1 MKFLTLEVENFM
13 ALANAKVELDQRG
26 LVLIQGVNAG
36 DSSAASNG
44 AGKSTLMNSLMWC
57 IYGETSHGVKGDD
70 VLSTGHEKNC
80 RVKVTIEDE
89 GKRYAII
96 RHRKHKEFKN
106 RLIVRGEDGDMT
118 KGKDSLTQE
127 FVERLI
133 GASKEVFMASIY
145 ASQEAMP
152 DLPGMSDKNLKT
164 IVEEAAG
171 VDRLTKAY
179 AIARERANAAAARM
193 ETTKTKMDACLS
205 LVESAQNELETA
217 KTSSEAW
224 ERDRSERLD
233 VARADLVGAE
243 VTLTEVEMELRSLPE
258 QIRDTENAI
267 GKEREKLASKEE
279 HDAKLVRVRG
289 AITDIR
295 ASIRITENIQK
306 EAMQR
311 ARAFKVKAEEVNTKV
326 GEPCPTCGKA
336 YCVEDLSTVKESF
349 VEQARSE
356 ISQAQAS
363 ATSVAKYQEHLE
375 KALKIESS
383 LVASTP
389 DVSAIISRIEQLTK
403 ELGTLRHREKEVV
416 AVEALVARARSE
428 VDRITKETNPF
439 LAVIKRHEESLAANK
454 SNYGVLKTELKNIQ
468 EQALLL
474 DKARQVYSPAGVR
487 SHILTSV
494 TPFLNAQTAEYLNTL
509 SDGNIVAEWSTM
521 ESTKKGEWRD
531 KFNISVRKIGASKT
545 FQTLSGGEKRK
556 VRIACSLALQ
566 DLVASRASKNIEL
579 FIGDEIDD
587 ALDTAGLERL
597 MGILEAKARERGTVM
612 IISHKEM
619 KSWFRETITVEVKE
633 GRSYESPRV

>member
-70 VLSTGHEKNC
+70 VLSTGHDKNC

-179 AIARERANAAAARM
+179 AIARERANAAVARM

-205 LVESAQNELETA
+205 LVESAQNELESA

-279 HDAKLVRVRG
+279 HDAKLVKVRG

-633 GRSYESPRV
+633 GRSYVV

>member
-70 VLSTGHEKNC
+70 VLSTDHEKNC

-205 LVESAQNELETA
+205 LVESAQNELESA

-279 HDAKLVRVRG
+279 HDAKLVKVRG

-336 YCVEDLSTVKESF
+336 YFVEDQSTVKESF

-375 KALKIESS
+375 KALKIESA

-389 DVSAIISRIEQLTK
+389 DASAIISRIERLTK

-579 FIGDEIDD
+579 FIGDEIAD

-633 GRSYESPRV
+633 GRSYVV

>member
-205 LVESAQNELETA
+205 LVESAQNELESA

-258 QIRDTENAI
+258 QIRDTENSI

-279 HDAKLVRVRG
+279 HDAKLVKVRG

-487 SHILTSV
+487 SLILTSV

-633 GRSYESPRV
+633 GRSYVV

>member
-205 LVESAQNELETA
+205 LVESAQNELESA

-279 HDAKLVRVRG
+279 HDAKLVKVRG

-311 ARAFKVKAEEVNTKV
+311 ARALKVKAEEVNTKV

-403 ELGTLRHREKEVV
+403 ELGTLRHLEKEVV

-633 GRSYESPRV
+633 GRSYVV

>member
-1 MKFLTLEVENFM
+1 M

-205 LVESAQNELETA
+205 LVESAQNELESA

-224 ERDRSERLD
+224 ERDRNERLD

-279 HDAKLVRVRG
+279 HDAKLVKVRG

-311 ARAFKVKAEEVNTKV
+311 ARALKVKAEEVNTKV

-375 KALKIESS
+375 KALKIESA

-389 DVSAIISRIEQLTK
+389 DVSAIISRIERLTK

-633 GRSYESPRV
+633 GRSYVV

>member
-205 LVESAQNELETA
+205 LVQSAQNELESA

-279 HDAKLVRVRG
+279 HDAKLVKVRG

-311 ARAFKVKAEEVNTKV
+311 ARALKVKAEEVNTKV

-336 YCVEDLSTVKESF
+336 YCLEDLSTVKESF

-389 DVSAIISRIEQLTK
+389 DVSAIISRIERLTK

-428 VDRITKETNPF
+428 VDRITKEINPF

-633 GRSYESPRV
+633 GRSYVV

>member
-205 LVESAQNELETA
+205 LVESAQNELESA
-217 KTSSEAW
+217 KISSEAW

-233 VARADLVGAE
+233 IARADLVGAE

-279 HDAKLVRVRG
+279 HDAKLVKVRG

-474 DKARQVYSPAGVR
+474 DKARLVYSPAGVR

-633 GRSYESPRV
+633 GRSYVV

>member
-205 LVESAQNELETA
+205 LVESAQNELESA

-279 HDAKLVRVRG
+279 HDAKLVKVRG

-311 ARAFKVKAEEVNTKV
+311 ARSFKVKAEEVNTKV

-403 ELGTLRHREKEVV
+403 ELGMLRHREKEVV

-428 VDRITKETNPF
+428 VDRITKENNPF

-531 KFNISVRKIGASKT
+531 KFNISVRKLGASKT

-633 GRSYESPRV
+633 GRSYVV

>member
-1 MKFLTLEVENFM
+1 
-13 ALANAKVELDQRG
+13 
-26 LVLIQGVNAG
+26 
-36 DSSAASNG
+36 
-44 AGKSTLMNSLMWC
+44 
-57 IYGETSHGVKGDD
+57 
-70 VLSTGHEKNC
+70 KNC

-205 LVESAQNELETA
+205 LVESAQNELESA

-279 HDAKLVRVRG
+279 HDAKLVKVRG

-633 GRSYESPRV
+633 GRSYVV

>member
-205 LVESAQNELETA
+205 LVESAQNELESA

-258 QIRDTENAI
+258 QIRDTENAL

-279 HDAKLVRVRG
+279 HDAKLVKVRG

-306 EAMQR
+306 EAMHR
-311 ARAFKVKAEEVNTKV
+311 ARALKVKAEEVNTKV

-336 YCVEDLSTVKESF
+336 YCLEDLSTVKESF

-633 GRSYESPRV
+633 GRSYVV

>member
-205 LVESAQNELETA
+205 LVESAQNELESA

-279 HDAKLVRVRG
+279 HDAKLVKVRG

-587 ALDTAGLERL
+587 AVDTAGLERL

-633 GRSYESPRV
+633 GRSYVV

>member
-36 DSSAASNG
+36 DSSASSNG

-205 LVESAQNELETA
+205 LVESAQNELESA

-279 HDAKLVRVRG
+279 HDAKLVKVRG

-375 KALKIESS
+375 KALKIELS

-428 VDRITKETNPF
+428 VDRITKEINPF

-468 EQALLL
+468 EQTLLL

-633 GRSYESPRV
+633 GRSYVV

>member
-205 LVESAQNELETA
+205 LVESAQNELESA

-279 HDAKLVRVRG
+279 HDAKLVKVRG

-311 ARAFKVKAEEVNTKV
+311 ARALKVKAEEVNTKV

-403 ELGTLRHREKEVV
+403 ELGMLRHREKEVV

-428 VDRITKETNPF
+428 VDRITKENNPF

-633 GRSYESPRV
+633 GRSYVV

>member
-205 LVESAQNELETA
+205 LVESAQNELESA

-279 HDAKLVRVRG
+279 HDAKLVKVRG

-336 YCVEDLSTVKESF
+336 YCVEDLSSVKESF

-474 DKARQVYSPAGVR
+474 DKARLVYSPAGVR

-633 GRSYESPRV
+633 GRSYVV

>member
-205 LVESAQNELETA
+205 LVESAQNELESA

-279 HDAKLVRVRG
+279 HDAKLVKVRG

-311 ARAFKVKAEEVNTKV
+311 ARALKVKAEEVNTKV

-336 YCVEDLSTVKESF
+336 YCLEDLSTVKESF

-428 VDRITKETNPF
+428 VDRITKEINPF

-619 KSWFRETITVEVKE
+619 KSWFRKP
-633 GRSYESPRV
+633 SQWK

>member
-205 LVESAQNELETA
+205 LVESAQNELESA

-258 QIRDTENAI
+258 QIRDTENSI

-279 HDAKLVRVRG
+279 HDAKLVKVRG

-363 ATSVAKYQEHLE
+363 AASVAKYQEHLE
-375 KALKIESS
+375 KALKIESA

-428 VDRITKETNPF
+428 VDRITKEINPF

-633 GRSYESPRV
+633 GRSYVV

>member
-205 LVESAQNELETA
+205 LVESAQNELESA

-279 HDAKLVRVRG
+279 HDAKLVKVRG

-403 ELGTLRHREKEVV
+403 ELGTLCHREKEVV

-428 VDRITKETNPF
+428 VDRITKEINPF

-633 GRSYESPRV
+633 GRSYVV

>member
-205 LVESAQNELETA
+205 LVESAQNELESA

-279 HDAKLVRVRG
+279 HDAKLVKVRG

-306 EAMQR
+306 ETMQR

-428 VDRITKETNPF
+428 VDRITKEINPF

-633 GRSYESPRV
+633 GRSYVV

>member
-205 LVESAQNELETA
+205 LVESAQNELESA

-224 ERDRSERLD
+224 ERDRNERLD

-279 HDAKLVRVRG
+279 HDAKLVKVRG

-306 EAMQR
+306 EAIQR

-428 VDRITKETNPF
+428 VDRITKEINPF

-474 DKARQVYSPAGVR
+474 DKARLVYSPAGVR

-494 TPFLNAQTAEYLNTL
+494 TPFLNAQTAEYINTL

-633 GRSYESPRV
+633 GRSYVV

>member
-133 GASKEVFMASIY
+133 GASKVVFMASIY

-205 LVESAQNELETA
+205 LVESAQNELESA

-279 HDAKLVRVRG
+279 HDAKLVKVRG

-633 GRSYESPRV
+633 GRSYVV

>member
-205 LVESAQNELETA
+205 LVESAQNELESA

-279 HDAKLVRVRG
+279 HDAKLVKVRG

-295 ASIRITENIQK
+295 ASIRITENIQN

-633 GRSYESPRV
+633 GRSYVV

>member
-205 LVESAQNELETA
+205 LVESAQNELESA

-267 GKEREKLASKEE
+267 RKEREKLASKEE
-279 HDAKLVRVRG
+279 HDAKLVKVRG

-633 GRSYESPRV
+633 GRSYVV

>member
-179 AIARERANAAAARM
+179 AIARERANAAVARM

-205 LVESAQNELETA
+205 LVESAQNELESA

-224 ERDRSERLD
+224 ERDRNERLD

-279 HDAKLVRVRG
+279 HDAKLVKVRG

-428 VDRITKETNPF
+428 VDRITKEINPF

-474 DKARQVYSPAGVR
+474 DKARLVYSPAGVR

-633 GRSYESPRV
+633 GRSYVV

>member
-44 AGKSTLMNSLMWC
+44 AGKSTLMNSLVWC

-205 LVESAQNELETA
+205 LVESAQNELESA

-279 HDAKLVRVRG
+279 HDAKLVKVRG

-311 ARAFKVKAEEVNTKV
+311 ARALKVKAEEVNTKV

-336 YCVEDLSTVKESF
+336 YCLEDLSTVKESF

-633 GRSYESPRV
+633 GRSYVV

>member
-205 LVESAQNELETA
+205 LVESAQNELESA

-224 ERDRSERLD
+224 ERDRNERLD

-279 HDAKLVRVRG
+279 HDAKLVKVRG

-311 ARAFKVKAEEVNTKV
+311 ARALKVKAEEVNTKV

-336 YCVEDLSTVKESF
+336 YCLEDLSTVKESF

-389 DVSAIISRIEQLTK
+389 DVSVIISRIEQLTK

-428 VDRITKETNPF
+428 VDRITKEINPF

-633 GRSYESPRV
+633 GRSYVV

>member
-36 DSSAASNG
+36 DSSASSNG

-205 LVESAQNELETA
+205 LVESAQNELESA

-224 ERDRSERLD
+224 ERDRNERLD

-279 HDAKLVRVRG
+279 HDAKLVKVRG

-311 ARAFKVKAEEVNTKV
+311 ARALKVKAEEVNTKV

-336 YCVEDLSTVKESF
+336 YCLEDLSTVKESF

-633 GRSYESPRV
+633 GRSYVV

>member
-205 LVESAQNELETA
+205 LVESAQNELESA

-279 HDAKLVRVRG
+279 HDAKLVKVRG

-416 AVEALVARARSE
+416 AVDALVARARSE
-428 VDRITKETNPF
+428 VDRITKEINPF

-633 GRSYESPRV
+633 GRSYVV

>member
-44 AGKSTLMNSLMWC
+44 AGKSTLMKSLMWC

-205 LVESAQNELETA
+205 LVESAQNELESA

-633 GRSYESPRV
+633 GRSYVV

>member
-205 LVESAQNELETA
+205 LVESAQNELESA

-258 QIRDTENAI
+258 QIRDTENSI

-279 HDAKLVRVRG
+279 HDAKLVKVRG

-403 ELGTLRHREKEVV
+403 ELGSLRHREKEVV

-633 GRSYESPRV
+633 GRSYVV

>member
-205 LVESAQNELETA
+205 LVESAQNELESA

-267 GKEREKLASKEE
+267 GKELEKLASKEE
-279 HDAKLVRVRG
+279 HDAKLVKVRG

-633 GRSYESPRV
+633 GRSYVV

>member
-70 VLSTGHEKNC
+70 VLSTDHEKNC

-205 LVESAQNELETA
+205 LVESAQNELESA

-258 QIRDTENAI
+258 QIRDTENSI

-279 HDAKLVRVRG
+279 HDAKLVKVRG

-363 ATSVAKYQEHLE
+363 TTSVAKYQEHLE

-633 GRSYESPRV
+633 GRSYVV

>member
-205 LVESAQNELETA
+205 LVESAQNELESA

-258 QIRDTENAI
+258 QIRDTENSI

-279 HDAKLVRVRG
+279 HDAKLVKVRG

-428 VDRITKETNPF
+428 VDRITKEINPF
-439 LAVIKRHEESLAANK
+439 LTVIKRHEESLAANK

-633 GRSYESPRV
+633 GRSYVV

>member
-205 LVESAQNELETA
+205 LVESAQNELESA

-258 QIRDTENAI
+258 QIRDTENSI

-279 HDAKLVRVRG
+279 HDAKLVKVRG

-633 GRSYESPRV
+633 GRSYVV

>member
-205 LVESAQNELETA
+205 LVESAQNELESA

-267 GKEREKLASKEE
+267 DKEREKLASKEE
-279 HDAKLVRVRG
+279 HDAKLVKVRG

-633 GRSYESPRV
+633 GRSYVV

>member
-205 LVESAQNELETA
+205 LVESAQNELESA

-279 HDAKLVRVRG
+279 HDAKLVKVRG

-311 ARAFKVKAEEVNTKV
+311 ARALKVKAEQVNTKV

-633 GRSYESPRV
+633 GRSYVV

>member
-36 DSSAASNG
+36 DSSASSNG

-127 FVERLI
+127 FLERLI

-205 LVESAQNELETA
+205 LVESAQNELESA

-279 HDAKLVRVRG
+279 HDAKLVKVRG

-633 GRSYESPRV
+633 GRSYVV

>member
-205 LVESAQNELETA
+205 LVESAQNELESA

-224 ERDRSERLD
+224 ERDRSKRLD
-233 VARADLVGAE
+233 VARADLVGEE

-279 HDAKLVRVRG
+279 HDAKLVKVRG

-311 ARAFKVKAEEVNTKV
+311 ARALKVKAEEVNTKV

-336 YCVEDLSTVKESF
+336 YCVEDLSIVKESF

-633 GRSYESPRV
+633 GRSYVV

>member
-70 VLSTGHEKNC
+70 VLSTGHGKNC

-205 LVESAQNELETA
+205 LVESAQNELESA

-258 QIRDTENAI
+258 QIRDTENSI

-279 HDAKLVRVRG
+279 HDAKLVKVRG

-349 VEQARSE
+349 VKQARSE

-494 TPFLNAQTAEYLNTL
+494 TPFLNSQTAEYLNTL

-633 GRSYESPRV
+633 GRSYVV